1 MAESK
6 DRRQRRMQ
14 ETKEQRKPMQTSA
27 APFHR
32 RYSKLLISLF
42 LIVAT
47 VLVFWPV
54 RNHEFLNY
62 DDNVYITENAQV
74 KGGLTLKGSIWAF
87 TTTHA
92 ANWHPFTWLSHM
104 LDCDLYGLA
113 PGGHHLT
120 SVLFHMVNALLLFF
134 ILHRMTKALW
144 VSGFV
149 AALFAFHPL
158 HVESVAWVAERK
170 DVLCTFFWMLTLG
183 AYLYYV
189 EGPGVGRY
197 SLVVSFFVLG
207 LLAKPMVGTLPFVLL
222 LIDYWPLRRF
232 RSGPSKDETDSKG
245 PSQMDFRKRK
255 FSALGLFSEKIPL
268 FVLSAASSIVT
279 YLAQQK
285 GGGLKSIEAYPLATR
300 VVNAMVSYA
309 GYIRKLVWPEGM
321 AFFYPYPETFPI
333 WEVVGSIL
341 LLSCISFLV
350 VRYARKNPFLLV
362 GWLWYLGTLVPVIGL
377 IQVGNQAMADRYTY
391 IPLVGLFIMV
401 GMGFPC
407 LLGRWRYR
415 KVFLG
420 ASMGLTLLLL
430 MIITRLQIDHWR
442 NNFTLFEHA
451 LQVTSDNFLAHNNLG
466 VAVAEQGKIE
476 EAIAH
481 YREAIRI
488 KPNYLDAHYNLGVN
502 LTKQGRYEEA
512 MDHYREALRISPHD
526 AETHNKVGILLA
538 REGKHREALGH
549 FAEALQFKPGFAAAR
564 YNLGL
569 ALAEQGEYQKAL
581 PHFAEALRLN
591 PDFPEAHF
599 SLGMTYRII
608 GDWDS
613 AMKEYGILRRINP
626 ELANILHEKLER

>member
-391 IPLVGLFIMV
+391 IPLAGLFIMV